1 MNNLFKMGGTISKK
15 TSLIVSI
22 VGFTI
27 LMLIWYLITRTGEII
42 PQSILPNP
50 VNVILSYG
58 DLFKADL
65 LGNAWYSIKLN
76 IYGYVIAL
84 LIAIPV
90 GFIIG
95 LFPIARSLFSQYID
109 AIRFLPIPAISGLF
123 IAWFGIGLQ
132 MKVDF
137 LAFGILIYILPVVVQ
152 RITELQ
158 NPANDKDNVLLQT
171 AKTLGA
177 SNWQL
182 FRYVYWPYV
191 TSKISDDIRVLTA
204 ISWTYIVIVE
214 LLNKEGGIG
223 SMIYTLSRQS
233 RTAEVFAILFL
244 IIMIGIAQD
253 FLFRKLDV
261 LLFPFKH
268 NKPKMNLKK
277 LILK

>member
-1 MNNLFKMGGTISKK
+1 MGGTISKK

>member
-182 FRYVYWPYV
+182 FRYVYLPYV

-244 IIMIGIAQD
+244 IIIIGIAQD